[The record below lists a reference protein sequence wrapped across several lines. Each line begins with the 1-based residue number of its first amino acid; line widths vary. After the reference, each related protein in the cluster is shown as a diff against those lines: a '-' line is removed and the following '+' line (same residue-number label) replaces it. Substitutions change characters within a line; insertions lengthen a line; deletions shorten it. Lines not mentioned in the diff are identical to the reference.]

1 MNRKILLLIALA
13 AATPAAAQPPSFA
26 ADGKLQACVDPTF
39 PPMEFIKTAGEAPVG
54 VDIDVIKALAAHWKV
69 DASITTMDF
78 SGLLPGLESK
88 RCDIVISGALLK
100 PERLEKLSGVPYL
113 KTGVVMIGKADDA
126 SAYKSYEDFSG
137 KTISVQSGTSYIGLL
152 DKVNEDLAKAGRD
165 KITMQ
170 TYPKQTDAMQQVVL
184 GRAVATISQD
194 TEFAYRDLQQPGE
207 LKIVYSA
214 GAQDQYAA
222 YFRKDEADAAAV
234 AATVKELAANGT
246 MKTIAET
253 WKLPMSTISGIGQ

>member
-1 MNRKILLLIALA
+1 
-13 AATPAAAQPPSFA
+13 
-26 ADGKLQACVDPTF
+26 
-39 PPMEFIKTAGEAPVG
+39 
-54 VDIDVIKALAAHWKV
+54 
-69 DASITTMDF
+69 
-78 SGLLPGLESK
+78 
-88 RCDIVISGALLK
+88 
-100 PERLEKLSGVPYL
+100 PYL